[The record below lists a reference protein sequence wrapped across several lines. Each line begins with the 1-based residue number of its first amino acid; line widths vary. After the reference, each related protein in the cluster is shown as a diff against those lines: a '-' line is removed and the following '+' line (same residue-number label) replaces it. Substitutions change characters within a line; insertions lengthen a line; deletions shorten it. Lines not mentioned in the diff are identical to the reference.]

1 MILLYIIIS
10 LMVSLHIVNVDYIN
24 NQIVSDSKTDLLI
37 TIITWFFTWP
47 IILIITDII
56 PFIRNFHDYY
66 KK

>member
-37 TIITWFFTWP
+37 TIITWFFAWP
-47 IILIITDII
+47 MILIITDII